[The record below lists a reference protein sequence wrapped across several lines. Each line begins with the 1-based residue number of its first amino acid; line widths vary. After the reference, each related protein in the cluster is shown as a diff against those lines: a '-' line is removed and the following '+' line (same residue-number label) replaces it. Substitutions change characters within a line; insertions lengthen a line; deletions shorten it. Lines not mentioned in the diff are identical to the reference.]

1 MYQETVSSPDSL
13 QDQCIFFCVEHL
25 ECLTL
30 RHSGVSGSCVSYSGE
45 GDTVTHEHDL
55 PTALCDK
62 LLVRYIK
69 TCLPDQKSWQKY
81 DALQPLLMRKNVCS
95 KLSLLRREILTENDI
110 CDISNSSITHVNLF
124 GCNEYTFRNKGIEL
138 LMKHN
143 KKTIVSLRLNG
154 ILGEDQGNLHYYSF
168 LPDPE
173 TSQSNTSEYEGGSSF
188 SITGDFCAKKR
199 FSKHTSV
206 QSSEPEK
213 LILLQLDGCSKETS
227 SVDEIYWYCFPKLQS
242 FSIISTDNRY
252 SMSSELITWN
262 MLVSNPQLTSLC
274 LVAIDINSWCPQV
287 SKLKH
292 LTSLTLSSCSQKTSA
307 PVPFSQHLTQ
317 LENLR

>member
-1 MYQETVSSPDSL
+1 MYQEPVNSPDTL
-13 QDQCIFFCVEHL
+13 QDLCIFFCVEHL
-25 ECLTL
+25 ECLTPG
-30 RHSGVSGSCVSYSGE
+30 HSGVSGSCVSYSGE

-69 TCLPDQKSWQKY
+69 TCLPDQKSGQKY
-81 DALQPLLMRKNVCS
+81 DALQPLLRRKNVCS

-110 CDISNSSITHVNLF
+110 CDISNSSITRVNLF
-124 GCNEYTFRNKGIEL
+124 CCN
-138 LMKHN
+138 
-143 KKTIVSLRLNG
+143 
-154 ILGEDQGNLHYYSF
+154 
-168 LPDPE
+168 
-173 TSQSNTSEYEGGSSF
+173 
-188 SITGDFCAKKR
+188 
-199 FSKHTSV
+199 
-206 QSSEPEK
+206 
-213 LILLQLDGCSKETS
+213 
-227 SVDEIYWYCFPKLQS
+227 
-242 FSIISTDNRY
+242 
-252 SMSSELITWN
+252 ELITRN

-274 LVAIDINSWCPQV
+274 LVAIDVNSWCPQV